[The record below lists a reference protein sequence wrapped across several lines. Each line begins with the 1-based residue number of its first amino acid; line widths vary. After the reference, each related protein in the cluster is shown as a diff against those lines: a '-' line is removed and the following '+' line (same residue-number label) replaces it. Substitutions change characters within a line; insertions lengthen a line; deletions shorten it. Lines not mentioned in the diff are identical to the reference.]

1 MLDLL
6 PRLDPKKLN
15 LVDKVRTSRFAWRGQ
30 FSPELIEY
38 LLDIFFKEAKTIY
51 DPFSGS
57 GTVLFEASL
66 KGKASFGSE
75 INPAAWCLSST
86 IHFNGLAE
94 NEIKNIINQID
105 GIFFLYKTA
114 EEIVDLIKIT
124 SDLNLKSAVTA
135 ILLSATGNNTEV
147 DLKKILKAKDEFI
160 QFLKEIHQYKGIAHS
175 YLEDSRATKLK
186 SNSIEGVITSPPYI
200 NVFNYHQNYRP
211 IMEKLGWSPL
221 NVAKSEIGANRKFRQ
236 NRFLTVIQY
245 AQDLGQTLSELARI
259 MKHNALGVIVVGRE
273 SKVLGESFNNSEI
286 LEQLF
291 VAHPSFTFISS
302 TERVFMNK
310 FGQSIYEDLIVFKK
324 TDPYMILDTE
334 RTKQIGLNFLKEKLS
349 HSKPENFE
357 LLSQAVSKGENS
369 QPSPLFEIQSL

>member
-6 PRLDPKKLN
+6 PLLDPQKLN
-15 LVDKVRTSRFAWRGQ
+15 IVDKVRTSRFAWRGQ

-38 LLDIFFKEAKTIY
+38 LLDTFFKEAKTIY

-66 KGKASFGSE
+66 KGKTSFGSE

-86 IHFNGLAE
+86 IHLNKLT
-94 NEIKNIINQID
+94 EIEVKNLINQID
-105 GIFFLYKTA
+105 TIFFSSKTA
-114 EEIVDLIKIT
+114 DEIVDSVKLT
-124 SDLNLKSAVTA
+124 NDRSLKSAATA
-135 ILLSATGNNTEV
+135 ILLSATGNSTEI
-147 DLKKILKAKDEFI
+147 DLRKNLKAKDGFI
-160 QFLKEIHQYKGIAHS
+160 QFLKKIHQYQGVAQS
-175 YLEDSRATKLK
+175 YLEDSRATSLE

-211 IMEKLGWSPL
+211 IMEKLGWTPL
-221 NVAKSEIGANRKFRQ
+221 NAAKSEIGANRKFRQ

-245 AQDLGQTLSELARI
+245 AQDLGQALNELARI
-259 MKHNALGVIVVGRE
+259 MKNNALGIMVVGRE

-291 VAHPSFTFISS
+291 TAHPSFIFISS

-310 FGQSIYEDLIVFKK
+310 FGQSIYEDVLVFRK
-324 TDPYMILDTE
+324 TNPYMILDIE
-334 RTKQIGLNFLKEKLS
+334 RTRQIGLSFLRAKLS
-349 HSKPENFE
+349 QSKPENFE
-357 LLSQAVSKGENS
+357 LLSQAVSKGKNLE
-369 QPSPLFEIQSL
+369 PSPLFEIKSL

>member
-1 MLDLL
+1 MFALPPLLD
-6 PRLDPKKLN
+6 RQKLN

-38 LLDIFFKEAKTIY
+38 LLDTFFREAKTIY

-66 KGKASFGSE
+66 KGKTSFGSE

-86 IHFNGLAE
+86 IHLNRLSE
-94 NEIKNIINQID
+94 LEIKKLINRID
-105 GIFFLYKTA
+105 VFFSGIKIS
-114 EEIVDLIKIT
+114 EEIVNLVRVSNDR
-124 SDLNLKSAVTA
+124 DLKSAATA
-135 ILLSATGNNTEV
+135 ILLSGTGNSTEI
-147 DLKKILKAKDEFI
+147 DLKKILKAKEGFI
-160 QFLKEIHQYKGIAHS
+160 QFLKEIHQYKGVAYS
-175 YLEDSRATKLK
+175 YLEDSRATSLQ

-245 AQDLGQTLSELARI
+245 AQDLGQTLNELARI
-259 MKHNALGVIVVGRE
+259 MKDHALGVMVVGRE
-273 SKVLGESFNNSEI
+273 SKVLGESFNNSRI
-286 LEQLF
+286 LEELF

-310 FGQSIYEDLIVFKK
+310 FGQSIYEDLIVFIK
-324 TDPYMILDTE
+324 TDSCMNLDIE
-334 RTKQIGLNFLKEKLS
+334 RAKQIGLSFLKAKLS
-349 HSKPENFE
+349 QSKPENVE
-357 LLSQAVSKGENS
+357 LLSQAVSKGEFL
-369 QPSPLFEIQSL
+369 QPSPLFEIKTL